1 VDISRF
7 SDEIPALEVR
17 NLRKRFGRQV
27 ALDGVHFELQQGERL
42 GLLGPNGAGKT
53 TLVRCLARRIR
64 ADEGEIQI
72 LGAPLAP
79 GGTLSVLGVVPQELA
94 IYEDLTAKQ
103 NLNFFGKIHGMS
115 GRRLRER
122 VHWALDWTGL
132 SDRSGQLVRYFSGG
146 MKRRINLACGVM
158 HAPKILLLDEPTV
171 GVDPQSRERI
181 YTMIDSLSAEGCSV
195 LLTTHHMEEAEG
207 QCERL
212 VIMDRGQIV
221 ADGKID
227 VLTDQAVGSSRY
239 VRLRIHMQSGCIPG
253 DLLSSL
259 ERWEMEMISES
270 DREKIATMRM
280 HEVAKNLPNLL
291 EEIHRSG
298 VLVTDVEVQ
307 SPSLHDVFLELT
319 GAQLRDV

>member
-1 VDISRF
+1 
-7 SDEIPALEVR
+7 
-17 NLRKRFGRQV
+17 
-27 ALDGVHFELQQGERL
+27 
-42 GLLGPNGAGKT
+42 
-53 TLVRCLARRIR
+53 
-64 ADEGEIQI
+64 
-72 LGAPLAP
+72 
-79 GGTLSVLGVVPQELA
+79 
-94 IYEDLTAKQ
+94 
-103 NLNFFGKIHGMS
+103 M
-115 GRRLRER
+115 
-122 VHWALDWTGL
+122 
-132 SDRSGQLVRYFSGG
+132 
-146 MKRRINLACGVM
+146 
-158 HAPKILLLDEPTV
+158 
-171 GVDPQSRERI
+171 
-181 YTMIDSLSAEGCSV
+181 
-195 LLTTHHMEEAEG
+195 
-207 QCERL
+207 
-212 VIMDRGQIV
+212 

-239 VRLRIHMQSGCIPG
+239 VRLRIHLQSGCIPG